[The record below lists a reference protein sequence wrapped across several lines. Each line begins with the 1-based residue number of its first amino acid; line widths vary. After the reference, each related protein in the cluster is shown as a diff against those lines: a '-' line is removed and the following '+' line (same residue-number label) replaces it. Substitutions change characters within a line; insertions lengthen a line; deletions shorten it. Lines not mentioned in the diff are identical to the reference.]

1 MPTWQKLNNRCLGWV
16 RFRAEKTMTATDV
29 TGFDAIFSTGFFATF
44 SRFWGARL
52 TKLHREPG
60 EKAKNPV
67 ESLQWRRRPEIA
79 DFCPL
84 SWSNVSW
91 EILLRSIAVVV
102 SSAFRKSPTGMR
114 DFLRFLAGISKA
126 REPCEPFSPLQPSK
140 TPETPNLSEICP
152 SDCFWGFQSGGL
164 KFGKICQ
171 NLSENYRF
179 SNFDKFFQ
187 ISVPVTGTP
196 KNNRWDKFRTN
207 LGFRAFLKAVRGK
220 RVRNVNPKGI
230 VHSFPDNPYPLN

>member
-1 MPTWQKLNNRCLGWV
+1 MKSKSFCSEI
-16 RFRAEKTMTATDV
+16 FAS
-29 TGFDAIFSTGFFATF
+29 FDWA
-44 SRFWGARL
+44 
-52 TKLHREPG
+52 P
-60 EKAKNPV
+60 
-67 ESLQWRRRPEIA
+67 
-79 DFCPL
+79 
-84 SWSNVSW
+84 SN
-91 EILLRSIAVVV
+91 
-102 SSAFRKSPTGMR
+102 SS
-114 DFLRFLAGISKA
+114 
-126 REPCEPFSPLQPSK
+126 EPCKPFSPLQPSK

-187 ISVPVTGTP
+187 ISVPLTGTP

-220 RVRNVNPKGI
+220 RVLNQSRNNPAKNAPAKSDCR
-230 VHSFPDNPYPLN
+230 VSDV